1 MLNLVTNPLA
11 TIVTLYSLAEER
23 LEREEKGATAD
34 EYGLMVGLIAVGII
48 TAVLFLKDSLSDLF
62 TTIGEELGGS
72 PAATTGS

>member
-23 LEREEKGATAD
+23 LEREEKGATAV

-62 TTIGEELGGS
+62 TTIGEELGGT